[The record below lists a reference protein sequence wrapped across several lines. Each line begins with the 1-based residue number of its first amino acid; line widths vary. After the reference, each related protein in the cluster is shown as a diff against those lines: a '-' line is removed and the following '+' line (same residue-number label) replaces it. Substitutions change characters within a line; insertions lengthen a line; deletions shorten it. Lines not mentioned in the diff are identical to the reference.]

1 MMSLTR
7 TTALALALLACLL
20 ALPASAGA
28 KSIRGIDVSRFQGI
42 IGWKQVGQTKLRFAF
57 VQASR
62 GSGGDCLV
70 ASDRCGADET
80 YERNY
85 RKAKEVGLRVG
96 AYHRAFASGSTPQAA
111 REDARVEANLFIAV
125 VGKVRSADLRPA
137 IDVEIPFDD
146 MTAAS
151 LRAWIKAWNSRVEK
165 KLGQK
170 PIIYTN
176 ASSWSATGDTTSFAE
191 LGHPLWV
198 ANFDVRKPLVPAR
211 NWGGEGWSIWQ
222 YTSSGRVKG
231 IEGNVD
237 KNRLSGGYREI
248 KAR

>member
-1 MMSLTR
+1 MSSAR
-7 TTALALALLACLL
+7 AIVVALALLACLL

-28 KSIRGIDVSRFQGI
+28 KGLRGIDVSRFQGV
-42 IGWKQVGQTKLRFAF
+42 IGWKQVGETNLRFAF
-57 VQASR
+57 LQASR

-70 ASDRCGADET
+70 APDECGADQT

-85 RKAKEVGLRVG
+85 RNAKAVGLRVG
-96 AYHRAFASGSTPQAA
+96 AYHRAFASGRTPQAA
-111 REDARVEANLFIAV
+111 REDARIEANLFIAV

-137 IDVEIPFDD
+137 IDVETPFDD
-146 MTAAS
+146 MTEAS

-176 ASSWSATGDTTSFAE
+176 ASSWSATGDTTSFAD

-198 ANFDVRKPLVPAR
+198 ANFDVRKPLVPAS
-211 NWGGEGWSIWQ
+211 NWGGNGWEIWQ
-222 YTSSGRVKG
+222 FTSSGKVRG

-237 KNRLSGGYREI
+237 KNRLSGGYRMI